1 LTDTLDRAR
10 EIACELLG
18 SFSFPSSA

>member
-10 EIACELLG
+10 EIACEMLG